1 MKSKFDLSLKLQE
14 VIGKWLSLTQEREKG
29 LLPISKDCLNDLS
42 GDLELD
48 SEVASIILDTEQD
61 HLPNYRWCDQDNNLI
76 SVRGQN
82 VIK

>member
-1 MKSKFDLSLKLQE
+1 MAQSDA
-14 VIGKWLSLTQEREKG
+14 GEREKG
-29 LLPISKDCLNDLS
+29 ILPISKDCLNDLS

-61 HLPNYRWCDQDNNLI
+61 HLPNYRWFDQDNNLK

>member
-1 MKSKFDLSLKLQE
+1 MAQSDA
-14 VIGKWLSLTQEREKG
+14 GEREKG

-61 HLPNYRWCDQDNNLI
+61 HLPN
-76 SVRGQN
+76 
-82 VIK
+82 

>member
-1 MKSKFDLSLKLQE
+1 MAQSDA
-14 VIGKWLSLTQEREKG
+14 GEREKG

-61 HLPNYRWCDQDNNLI
+61 HLPNYRWFDQDINLK